1 MGSQLKS
8 FVIDG
13 SEHSVQSVIS
23 KLKFISK
30 IKEGEKIDVST
41 LTLCDNT
48 WLSSLYR
55 TLLRRGE
62 SREATLIFIRGV
74 LGEAFDLAYN
84 YLCREERFYKDIGK
98 TIIISLQESKSG
110 LSQLANSYLDDRMFI
125 SKIEALISTLDTKIK
140 DLERQICV
148 KKGKTNTNKDINK
161 DANKDTNKEN

>member
-13 SEHSVQSVIS
+13 SEHSVQSTIS

-41 LTLCDNT
+41 LTLCDSS

-74 LGEAFDLAYN
+74 IGEAFDLAYI
-84 YLCREERFYKDIGK
+84 YLCKEERFYRDIGK

-110 LSQLANSYLDDRMFI
+110 LLKLTNSYSDDRMFV

-140 DLERQICV
+140 DLERQVTI
-148 KKGKTNTNKDINK
+148 KKSKNSIL
-161 DANKDTNKEN
+161 DTKNN